1 MSTSRRSFLK
11 SGSMVALAAGI
22 PGGLSK
28 AIQVTARDLSAN
40 SKFGLSK
47 TAFEANLNSRF
58 LIRADGAKSFELK
71 LANVSD
77 LKRHRKGKVAA
88 ANKEGFSLLFEGP
101 KGIPQ
106 ANYNFHHD
114 KMGEFDLL
122 MVPIQS
128 RKKKG
133 HSYEVVINRLF
144 A

>member
-1 MSTSRRSFLK
+1 MTSRRNFLK
-11 SGSMVALAAGI
+11 SGTMVALATGI

-28 AIQVTARDLSAN
+28 AIDVTARDLSPN

-47 TAFEANLNSRF
+47 AAFEANLNSRF
-58 LIRADGAKSFELK
+58 LIRAEGAQSFEVK
-71 LANVSD
+71 LAEVID

-106 ANYNFHHD
+106 DNYSFEHEQ
-114 KMGEFDLL
+114 MGKFDLL

-133 HSYEVVINRLF
+133 RSYEVVVNRLF